1 MLKKNIQLLKHNAY
15 FWKKKQNFDA
25 LITRSDVQLI
35 YKTWTH
41 AHY

>member
-1 MLKKNIQLLKHNAY
+1 MHISE
-15 FWKKKQNFDA
+15 KKQNFDA